1 MSIYD
6 SAASDDDDFLSC
18 SSVGSTSLDMSYIPL
33 SSSLNM
39 ELSKY
44 RKALN
49 VVHINAQSIPSH
61 HSDMLA
67 SLDNNNIHAILVSE
81 SWLKPSLDSSVY
93 PLPGFKLV
101 RNDRTNKGGGG
112 VAIYLRSHIPY
123 TIVSRSPSEYSGKAE
138 HFFLEVR
145 LNFSRILLGV
155 YYSLSMTVNYFESF
169 EKLLEDYTPN
179 FDNTIVMGDFNTCL
193 LKNDHRS
200 KSLYS
205 ITTAQNLH
213 ILPLDATHHPP
224 NSDPTLLDLIIV
236 SSPELVLQHGQLT
249 ADCFSYHD
257 LLYLSFKVRT
267 PKPKKRTILQ
277 RNFKRM
283 DLQRL
288 CEDANA
294 IDWAQLN
301 SIDDIDARVELFNSL
316 LTDLFD
322 KHAPL
327 RPVRVKQLPAP
338 WLTDNIKTLMSKRDH
353 AKYCY
358 KKQPTDE
365 HLQKYK
371 ELRNR
376 CNRVCRD
383 AKRRYIHTSIDN
395 CDTSQLWTFLKT
407 LGIGKSR
414 THSNIDTDLNALNK
428 HFSTPPLTLSD
439 QNKAEALSNLDSIPL
454 PDCPSFTFK
463 LVSGRDVKRC
473 ISNITSK
480 ATGTDNVSIL
490 MINPILDIILP
501 HITNIMNLSLLSSS
515 FPSTW
520 KSAFIVP
527 LPKVPNPSSL
537 SQFRPIS
544 ILPFLSKVLE
554 RLVFEQFSNFL
565 STHHL
570 LNEFQSGFRTGHSTV
585 TALIKVT
592 DDIRF
597 NMDNHQVTILTLL
610 DFSNAFNTVNFDI
623 LLGI

>member
-1 MSIYD
+1 MTKLIQQLSFSSSIYGGAAVEQSPEPD
-6 SAASDDDDFLSC
+6 MVKPTKSFDEAQVSAGGSKRSAVSASDAECF
-18 SSVGSTSLDMSYIPL
+18 SLCLGAGPL
-33 SSSLNM
+33 CLNM

-138 HFFLEVR
+138 HLFLE
-145 LNFSRILLGV
+145 
-155 YYSLSMTVNYFESF
+155 
-169 EKLLEDYTPN
+169 
-179 FDNTIVMGDFNTCL
+179 
-193 LKNDHRS
+193 
-200 KSLYS
+200 
-205 ITTAQNLH
+205 
-213 ILPLDATHHPP
+213 
-224 NSDPTLLDLIIV
+224 
-236 SSPELVLQHGQLT
+236 
-249 ADCFSYHD
+249 
-257 LLYLSFKVRT
+257 VRT

-376 CNRVCRD
+376 CNR
-383 AKRRYIHTSIDN
+383 
-395 CDTSQLWTFLKT
+395 
-407 LGIGKSR
+407 
-414 THSNIDTDLNALNK
+414 
-428 HFSTPPLTLSD
+428 
-439 QNKAEALSNLDSIPL
+439 
-454 PDCPSFTFK
+454 
-463 LVSGRDVKRC
+463 
-473 ISNITSK
+473 
-480 ATGTDNVSIL
+480 
-490 MINPILDIILP
+490 
-501 HITNIMNLSLLSSS
+501 
-515 FPSTW
+515 
-520 KSAFIVP
+520 
-527 LPKVPNPSSL
+527 
-537 SQFRPIS
+537 
-544 ILPFLSKVLE
+544 
-554 RLVFEQFSNFL
+554 
-565 STHHL
+565 
-570 LNEFQSGFRTGHSTV
+570 SGFRTGHSTV

-623 LLGI
+623 LLGILQSLNVSPTVTSWFESYLKGRQQCVRTDAESSAWCPVLAGVPQGGVLSPLLFSLFINVLAKQLTSLYHLYADDLQIYTSVLPENINMAINDINSNLEIISKWVKKFGLLLNPDKSQAIILGSSRLLNKTNLFIHGKLTYDGTEIHFVNAVKNLGVIMDSTLSWLPQVEAVSKKMFASFHSLKRMQFFLPHHTKITLAQSLLLPILDYADSIVLNLSGSQFAFEGILIF